1 MHQAT
6 LPHSLSAV
14 DFSGRCA
21 TRCGGLVCKINSE
34 SKLDPP
40 ERQSADSKTAVRPE
54 KAAGLD
60 FRILFLA
67 GVILLSMSLIGVRL
81 WYVQVVLADYYRQ
94 RIRGSSEVTVRMP
107 SVRGEIRDRNG
118 IPLVTN
124 RPSYEVDFY
133 FPDIVNGY
141 KQKYGQVP
149 TTEAR
154 TRDNHGMLHD
164 RNQPD
169 IVEIVNRTIVP
180 KLHAF
185 KLSGSLNPE
194 KLRTHFQNNYLVP
207 FAYRQDLDFATFSR
221 FAEKDFGVPG
231 VQMNVTPVR
240 QYTYGAL
247 GSQIL
252 GYVGAQKDIS
262 HLTDI
267 KDFDFYQPDV
277 QGRTNIEYTMDDVLR
292 GKPGKRIVTK
302 NAKGQFE
309 GVKEI
314 VQPTPGANV
323 YLSIDARIQFIVE
336 KTLRFVG
343 RAACV
348 VVDPN
353 NGEVLAM
360 ASVPSFDPNKFIP
373 SISAHDW
380 QAIKDAEA
388 DPLTNRATGA
398 YAPGSTYKIITA
410 LAGLTKN
417 LAKARFSCYGGVS
430 YGNTYMHCW
439 GVHGNQ
445 DLVEAIRHSCDAYFY
460 QFGNAAGIDAI
471 DSVGKTLGLGQPSEI
486 ELTDEDPG
494 LLPSADW
501 LRTTKNERWSQGQTA
516 NASIGQ
522 GYVLASPLQMAMV
535 AATVANGGVYYQPT
549 LIHQI
554 QQSDGTII
562 RRPTKIRGDLTRD
575 NKLTKEQIELVRKGM
590 WGVVNADDGTGKQG
604 AVPGVQ
610 VAGKTG
616 TAQFWRGGKKDNH
629 TWFLA
634 FTPYDHPKIALA
646 VMIEG
651 GKSGGGVAAPMAAE
665 IIKQVLALDNGYDP
679 GLKRLDPAIGN
690 YKLVDSVSFPKNGGA
705 EVASTDDVGPDSSE
719 PNDTAQN
726 TKKLAQTRQAE
737 PDIRP
742 DSDSGRASHNPL
754 RGFFNLFKS
763 KPKQATQ
770 PTDEKKK
777 RHFLFF

>member
-1 MHQAT
+1 
-6 LPHSLSAV
+6 V
-14 DFSGRCA
+14 
-21 TRCGGLVCKINSE
+21 V
-34 SKLDPP
+34 
-40 ERQSADSKTAVRPE
+40 
-54 KAAGLD
+54 
-60 FRILFLA
+60 
-67 GVILLSMSLIGVRL
+67 SMALIGVRL
-81 WYVQVVLADYYRQ
+81 WYVQVVLADYYRH
-94 RIRGSSEVTVRMP
+94 RIRGSSEVTVRIP

-141 KQKYGQVP
+141 KQKYGQLP
-149 TTEAR
+149 MAESR
-154 TRDNHGMLHD
+154 TRDSHGMLHD
-164 RNQPD
+164 RSQPD
-169 IVEIVNRTIVP
+169 IVEIVDRAIVP
-180 KLHAF
+180 KLRAF
-185 KLSGSLNPE
+185 KLSGSFNAE
-194 KLRTHFQNNYLVP
+194 KLRAHFQNDYLVP

-221 FAEKDFGVPG
+221 FAEKNLGLPG
-231 VQMNVTPVR
+231 VQVNVTPVR

-247 GSQIL
+247 AAQIL
-252 GYVGAQKDIS
+252 GYVGAPQDVG
-262 HLTDI
+262 HLPDI

-277 QGRTNIEYTMDDVLR
+277 QGRTNIEYKMDEVLR
-292 GKPGKRIVTK
+292 GKPGKRILTK
-302 NAKGQFE
+302 NAKGQLE
-309 GVKEI
+309 GVKEVI
-314 VQPTPGANV
+314 QPTPGANV
-323 YLSIDARIQFIVE
+323 YLSIDARIQYIVE

-348 VVDPN
+348 MVDPN

-380 QAIKDAEA
+380 QAIKNAEA

-398 YAPGSTYKIITA
+398 YAPGSTYKIVTA
-410 LAGLTKN
+410 LAGLTRN
-417 LAKARFSCYGGVS
+417 LAKARFTCSGGVS

-460 QFGNAAGIDAI
+460 QFGNAAGINAI
-471 DSVGKTLGLGQPSEI
+471 DRVGQTLGLGQPSGI

-494 LLPSADW
+494 LLPSPEW
-501 LRTTKNERWSQGQTA
+501 LQTTKSERWSQGQTA

-535 AATVANGGVYYQPT
+535 AATVANGGIYYQPT

-554 QQSDGTII
+554 QQPDGTVI
-562 RRPTKIRGDLTRD
+562 RRPTKIRGDLVKD
-575 NKLTKEQIELVRKGM
+575 NNLSKEQIELVRKGM
-590 WGVVNADDGTGKQG
+590 WEVVNADDGTGKQG
-604 AVPGVQ
+604 AVPGTQ

-616 TAQFWRGGKKDNH
+616 TAQFWRSGKKDNH

-634 FTPYDHPKIALA
+634 FAPYDHPKIALA

-679 GLKRLDPAIGN
+679 EPKRLDPAIGN
-690 YKLVDSVSFPKNGGA
+690 YKLVDSVSFPKNGA
-705 EVASTDDVGPDSSE
+705 AQVASTDDVGPDNSE
-719 PNDTAQN
+719 PTASVQT
-726 TKKLAQTRQAE
+726 TKRTVQARAE

-742 DSDSGRASHNPL
+742 DSDSRRTAQNPI
-754 RGFFNLFKS
+754 RSFFNLFKS
-763 KPKQATQ
+763 KPKQTTGTQ
-770 PTDEKKK
+770 SGEEKKK
-777 RHFLFF
+777 HHFLFF

>member
-1 MHQAT
+1 MA
-6 LPHSLSAV
+6 SDGDCVAC
-14 DFSGRCA
+14 GRCA
-21 TRCGGLVCKINSE
+21 TRCGGLACKIGTE
-34 SKLDPP
+34 SKVGPP
-40 ERQSADSKTAVRPE
+40 QRQSADSRPAVRPE

-60 FRILFLA
+60 FRILFIA
-67 GVILLSMSLIGVRL
+67 GVIVLSMALIGVRL
-81 WYVQVVLADYYRQ
+81 WYVQVVLADYYRH

-124 RPSYEVDFY
+124 RPSYEIDFY

-141 KQKYGQVP
+141 KEKYGQVP
-149 TTEAR
+149 MTEAR

-169 IVEIVNRTIVP
+169 IVEIVDRAIVP
-180 KLHAF
+180 KLRAF
-185 KLSGSLNPE
+185 KLSGSFNPE
-194 KLRTHFQNNYLVP
+194 KLRSHFQNDYLVP
-207 FAYRQDLDFATFSR
+207 FAYRQDLDFATFSK

-262 HLTDI
+262 HLPDI

-292 GKPGKRIVTK
+292 GKPGKRILTK
-302 NAKGQFE
+302 NAKGQLE
-309 GVKEI
+309 GVKEV
-314 VQPTPGANV
+314 VQPIPGANV
-323 YLSIDARIQFIVE
+323 YLSIDARIQYIVE

-373 SISAHDW
+373 SISARDW
-380 QAIKDAEA
+380 RTIKNAEA

-410 LAGLTKN
+410 LAGLTRN
-417 LAKARFSCYGGVS
+417 LAKARFTCSGGVS

-471 DSVGKTLGLGQPSEI
+471 DRVGKTLGLGQATGI

-494 LLPSADW
+494 LLPSPEW
-501 LRTTKNERWSQGQTA
+501 LQTTKSERWTQGQTA

-554 QQSDGTII
+554 QQSDTTII
-562 RRPTKIRGDLTRD
+562 RRPTNIRGDLIRD

-590 WGVVNADDGTGKQG
+590 WEVVNAPDGTGKQG

-616 TAQFWRGGKKDNH
+616 TAQFWRNGKKDNH

-679 GLKRLDPAIGN
+679 SLKRLDPAIGN
-690 YKLVDSVSFPKNGGA
+690 YKLVDSVSFPKNGDA
-705 EVASTDDVGPDSSE
+705 QVASTDEVGPDNSE
-719 PNDTAQN
+719 PSDTEQN
-726 TKKLAQTRQAE
+726 PKKLAQTRQAE

-742 DSDSGRASHNPL
+742 DPDNGRTSRNPL

-763 KPKQATQ
+763 KPKQATGTQ
-770 PTDEKKK
+770 PADDKKK
-777 RHFLFF
+777 HHFLFF